1 MLGASSGQR
10 YIFATIYIHLHV
22 VQCTQFQMGVLYCLT
37 DEEEVVPQKFKKSV
51 KQPEPKTSKE
61 VVHVKER

>member
-1 MLGASSGQR
+1 
-10 YIFATIYIHLHV
+10 
-22 VQCTQFQMGVLYCLT
+22 MGVLYCLT